1 MDKYIVQGSAQSAE
15 ENQRNHLEPQ
25 HQDQMQV
32 ACAAISQTQYPV
44 IYNAAHDPW
53 LYQVHHDLAYH
64 ENGRKDGKMKI
75 FFYIIL
81 HNIVL
86 PVLLAVSDGEAS
98 SAGVGTV
105 HAVVA
110 AGTFARIFMPI
121 FIFHTTFV
129 PVTASMSTAEP
140 VTIAI
145 FTFFMFLELALV
157 VMSAAMELGSGSVAV
172 FPVLID
178 LIQEKKK
185 LCLFL

>member
-1 MDKYIVQGSAQSAE
+1 
-15 ENQRNHLEPQ
+15 
-25 HQDQMQV
+25 
-32 ACAAISQTQYPV
+32 
-44 IYNAAHDPW
+44 
-53 LYQVHHDLAYH
+53 
-64 ENGRKDGKMKI
+64 MKI

-86 PVLLAVSDGEAS
+86 LVLLAVSDGEAS
-98 SAGVGTV
+98 SAGVGTF

-110 AGTFARIFMPI
+110 AGTFAGIFMPI